1 MACINAVRMCSAIAT
16 LKAPNQEGLTDQ
28 ERVTQ
33 WQAATGATFPGRMV
47 PLGALIYYR
56 SKGNATISHPST
68 RPGFFAGWRIDSGLR
83 YRKIVRIL
91 DYEKIKNKESAC
103 TNMIDVPEE
112 ELFVP
117 DEITFPM
124 FEARQLALKQMS
136 VDPQLPEAAPLA
148 LPFDQEGSDQT
159 KPEVE
164 DKPRLLKV
172 TVDRIIRF
180 GPTPGCANCKVWTGK
195 VHTPECRARIDSLVR
210 LNKMQH
216 GNERRKS

>member
-1 MACINAVRMCSAIAT
+1 M
-16 LKAPNQEGLTDQ
+16 
-28 ERVTQ
+28 
-33 WQAATGATFPGRMV
+33 
-47 PLGALIYYR
+47 
-56 SKGNATISHPST
+56 H
-68 RPGFFAGWRIDSGLR
+68 
-83 YRKIVRIL
+83 
-91 DYEKIKNKESAC
+91 
-103 TNMIDVPEE
+103 
-112 ELFVP
+112 
-117 DEITFPM
+117 
-124 FEARQLALKQMS
+124 ARQLALKQMS

-210 LNKMQH
+210 AEQDAAWK
-216 GNERRKS
+216 RKKEELAAKKSANLEDEALDDEVEILGSEGRSSSSNAFAPATTAAALTNTVQGGIHSHTNCNGFCDECLEDLW